1 MRNINCNKDYDLTD
15 LELHQIE
22 LKKKNRLVLISFIIG
37 IGVGILISTLI

>member
-22 LKKKNRLVLISFIIG
+22 LNRKNSLVLISFIIG
-37 IGVGILISTLI
+37 IGVGILISALI